1 MRHHRA
7 ALSLLLLA
15 LGSFCALPLTA
26 EPPASLAARI
36 HKIVQRPE
44 FRHAFWGIEFFD
56 LDAGRPVYQLNADKL
71 FIPGSTT
78 KLLTEGTA
86 LALLGPDHRFTT
98 RIYRTGP
105 VTDGVL
111 EGDLVLVASGDPNLS
126 GRIRPDGTLAFEN
139 KDHSYGGA
147 AVPGDPLLV
156 VRQLAEQVA
165 AHGIRTVRGRV
176 RVDIS
181 LFPEGE
187 RELGTGSVLS
197 PIVINDNFVDVTIG
211 PGAAPGAPAI
221 LTASPSTSYVRFV
234 NQVKTGP
241 EGSLPAIGPPEDV
254 ANADGS
260 HTVAVTGSFPI
271 GTKPAFFPYP
281 VPEPSRFAV
290 SVLTEALAEK
300 GVHVEPDAAKIGAA
314 GAEPKPPFPT
324 PFPENQVVAEHVSPP
339 FREEVKVTLKVS
351 QNLHASNTPFWVG
364 ALLRKEPTQTFFDL
378 ERDFLTAAGLD
389 LSGAQQADGAG
400 GDAHYTPAFM
410 VSYLAMMAKRPDFA
424 IFHAGLPILGRNG
437 TLAEVQVN
445 APAAGHVFAKT
456 GTYAVDDPLNRRLLV
471 TGKGLAG
478 YLTTAAGKHL
488 AFAVYLNNVS
498 VSMAADEVTRIVGQ
512 AMGEV
517 AAAAYDGL

>member
-1 MRHHRA
+1 MRHRILSVS
-7 ALSLLLLA
+7 ALAIVLS
-15 LGSFCALPLTA
+15 CALPLAA
-26 EPPASLAARI
+26 EPPAPLAARI
-36 HKIVQRPE
+36 HKVLQRPE

-71 FIPGSTT
+71 FTPGSTT

-105 VTDGVL
+105 VTEGVL
-111 EGDLVLVASGDPNLS
+111 DGDLVLVASGDPNLS

-139 KDHSYGGA
+139 KDHSYGGP
-147 AVPGDPLLV
+147 AVAGDPLLV

-165 AHGIRTVRGRV
+165 AHGIKTVRGHV
-176 RVDIS
+176 RVDVS

-187 RELGTGSVLS
+187 RELGTGAVLS

-211 PGAAPGAPAI
+211 PGAAPDAPAV
-221 LTASPSTSYVRFV
+221 LTASPATSSVRFI
-234 NQVKTGP
+234 NQAKTGP
-241 EGSLPAIGPPEDV
+241 AGSGVAIDPPDDV
-254 ANADGS
+254 ANADGT
-260 HTVAVTGSFPI
+260 HTVTVTGTFPM
-271 GTKPAFFPYP
+271 GKEPAFFPYP
-281 VPEPSRFAV
+281 VPEPSHFAV
-290 SVLTEALAEK
+290 AVLTEALAEK
-300 GVHVEPDAAKIGAA
+300 GVRIEPGTGATGDEA
-314 GAEPKPPFPT
+314 KPPFPAD
-324 PFPENQVVAEHVSPP
+324 QVVAEHVSPP

-351 QNLHASNTPFWVG
+351 QNLHASNTPFLLG

-424 IFHAGLPILGRNG
+424 IFHAGLPILGRDG
-437 TLAEVQVN
+437 TLAEVQVSS
-445 APAAGHVFAKT
+445 PAAGHVFAKT

-478 YLTTAAGKHL
+478 YLTTTAGKRL
-488 AFAVYLNNVS
+488 AFAIYVNNVA
-498 VSMAADEVTRIVGQ
+498 VSMAADEITRVVGQ
-512 AMGEV
+512 ALGEI
-517 AAAAYDGL
+517 AAAAYDAP

>member
-15 LGSFCALPLTA
+15 LVSFCALPLTA

-36 HKIVQRPE
+36 HKIIQRPE
-44 FRHAFWGIEFFD
+44 FWHAFWGIEFFD

-98 RIYRTGP
+98 RVYRTGP

-165 AHGIRTVRGRV
+165 AHGIKTVRGRV
-176 RVDIS
+176 RVDVS

-187 RELGTGSVLS
+187 RELGTGAFLS
-197 PIVINDNFVDVTIG
+197 PIVINDNFVDVTIS
-211 PGAAPGAPAI
+211 PGAAPDAAAVLTVSPA
-221 LTASPSTSYVRFV
+221 SSYVQLV
-234 NQVKTGP
+234 NQLKTGP
-241 EGSLPAIGPPEDV
+241 AGSGVAIEPDDV
-254 ANADGS
+254 TNADGS
-260 HTVAVTGSFPI
+260 HTVTVTGTFPMGKEPASFPY
-271 GTKPAFFPYP
+271 A

-290 SVLTEALAEK
+290 AVLTEALAEK
-300 GVHVEPDAAKIGAA
+300 GVRIEPDAAKIGAA
-314 GAEPKPPFPT
+314 GDTPKPPFPAD
-324 PFPENQVVAEHVSPP
+324 QVVAEHVSQP
-339 FREEVKVTLKVS
+339 FREEVKITLKVS
-351 QNLHASNTPFWVG
+351 QNLHASNTPFVVG

-424 IFHAGLPILGRNG
+424 IFHAGLPILGRDG
-437 TLAEVQVN
+437 TLAETRPARRPPGTSSPRP
-445 APAAGHVFAKT
+445 APT
-456 GTYAVDDPLNRRLLV
+456 PWTIR
-471 TGKGLAG
+471 
-478 YLTTAAGKHL
+478 
-488 AFAVYLNNVS
+488 
-498 VSMAADEVTRIVGQ
+498 
-512 AMGEV
+512 
-517 AAAAYDGL
+517 